1 MKRIL
6 IVDDHP
12 ISRAGIASII
22 KEEADLTVCGEAG
35 SASEALT
42 QIESTPPHLALIDIN
57 LPDRNGIE
65 LIKDLQALHPEIKL
79 IAISMHDESL
89 YAERVL
95 RAGGQG
101 YISKQAGGAEM
112 TLAIQKVIKGGLYLS
127 EAMSEMLVRAAAN
140 QSQDSRAKDPISTLT
155 DRELEVL
162 QHIGEGRNPR
172 SIAEKLGVSH
182 RTIEAHRTNIKE
194 KLKLKDMTELI
205 RFATRWADRSPGP

>member
-127 EAMSEMLVRAAAN
+127 EAMSEMLVRAAN

-205 RFATRWADRSPGP
+205 RFATRWADRSSGP